1 MFAILLVVAVGGLVI
16 TCAVYA
22 YKKHQ
27 ARLASLLD
35 LCRAKGW
42 QYSAHDPW
50 GLPRRWEGPP
60 FDRGYARRAEHV
72 IAGEHAGRPLVAFD
86 YSFKEDSTN
95 SKGNRT
101 TSTYRY
107 YVVALGM
114 PCALPGL
121 QVSPEGV
128 LSRLGNAL
136 GFEDIELES
145 EEFNRRFKVRC
156 PDPKF
161 AMDVLS
167 PRTMERLLASQGIS
181 FRFAGSDLLCYE
193 RGVLH
198 PGNLLHDADVGAAV
212 IAGIPSFVWRDYGL
226 AESPAPTPSPGNLT

>member
-1 MFAILLVVAVGGLVI
+1 MFVFLLIVAVGGLLV
-16 TCAVYA
+16 TYAVYA

-27 ARLASLLD
+27 ARLASLHE

-42 QYSAHDPW
+42 QYSPHDPW
-50 GLPRRWEGPP
+50 GLPRRWQGAP
-60 FDRGYARRAEHV
+60 FDRGYDRTAEHV
-72 IAGEHAGRPLVAFD
+72 IAGEHEGHPLVAFD
-86 YSFKEDSTN
+86 YSYKEDSTD
-95 SKGNRT
+95 SDGDRT

-107 YVVALGM
+107 HVVALGM

-128 LSRLGNAL
+128 LSRIGQAL

-167 PRTMERLLASQGIS
+167 PRTMERLLASEGIC
-181 FRFAGSDLLCYE
+181 FRFAGSDLVCYE
-193 RGVLH
+193 KGSLQ
-198 PGNLLHDADVGAAV
+198 PGNVLHDAHVGAAV

-226 AESPAPTPSPGNLT
+226 EERPVNTPSPGNLT